1 MGNTSI
7 ESIEGFSFEPNSP
20 LHSLL
25 IHESEFAIS
34 EWPERSERPPQPRR
48 VTIRAASSLGH
59 RSSASIL
66 VKRMY
71 AWRNFHNEELPSESG
86 DRITLLAMADK
97 ATIGTITIGFDGSEG
112 LYVDDLFR
120 EEANALRKEGVLLC
134 EFIKLAIDRMVHS
147 KRLLASLFHVA
158 FIYAHEVKGY
168 DKVVIEVNPRHV
180 RFYERMLGFKAM
192 ASSRLNRRVNAPAVL
207 LGLDLS
213 FVQRRISEEDTLAQ
227 GSPRAANERSLYAY
241 GFSAQE
247 QAGIANRLRVGAT

>member
-1 MGNTSI
+1 MGTTSI
-7 ESIEGFSFEPNSP
+7 ESVEGISFESSHAQHALP
-20 LHSLL
+20 

-34 EWPERSERPPQPRR
+34 EWPEWPPEPRR
-48 VTIRAASSLGH
+48 VTIRAASSAGQ

-66 VKRMY
+66 VNRMY
-71 AWRNFHNEELPSESG
+71 AWRNYQNVELPSESG
-86 DRITLLAMADK
+86 DRITLLATADK

-120 EEANALRKEGVLLC
+120 EEADALRKDGVLLC
-134 EFIKLAIDRMVHS
+134 EFIKLAIDRIVHS

-168 DKVVIEVNPRHV
+168 DKVMIEVNPRHV
-180 RFYERMLGFKAM
+180 KFYERMLGFKVM

-207 LGLDLS
+207 LGLDLAY
-213 FVQRRISEEDTLAQ
+213 VQRRISDVGGLAQ
-227 GSPRAANERSLYAY
+227 EPQKVASERSLYAY

-247 QAGIANRLRVGAT
+247 QAGIASRLRVGAA